1 MFITAFVVCLRGY
14 FLVLVPYATFFFQV
28 SLFFVFTFGCHS
40 RWRTCS
46 SVRRSTPW
54 RRLLTS
60 VGQMWGEK
68 HTTTYY
74 LDHFI
79 IFILVSTYKYF
90 VVYTFPNSTDIISPY
105 YELLV
110 ASKDLSRAFPTR
122 VCVVSLWY
130 DRDTSR
136 HTTGAEGNTSQRF
149 YYLTCLTEG
158 LGSN

>member
-90 VVYTFPNSTDIISPY
+90 VVYSLPKSADIISH
-105 YELLV
+105 
-110 ASKDLSRAFPTR
+110 ASFRYIYILS
-122 VCVVSLWY
+122 CVVLLFSDKCIPGIHRSEPERSHFWENVVFRWVVWVPY
-130 DRDTSR
+130 M
-136 HTTGAEGNTSQRF
+136 
-149 YYLTCLTEG
+149 LTR
-158 LGSN
+158 